1 MANGIGTLAE
11 KSLHAGI
18 KAWYGRA
25 GDRFEVAVDG
35 FVIDIMRGEQ
45 LVEIQTGNFGALK
58 RKLPRLLEN
67 YELLLL
73 YPVAAEKWIVR
84 QTAVGEP
91 VSRRKSPKRGQ
102 IADVFREL
110 VYIPHLLAHPH
121 LTIGVL
127 LTQQEEILRDD
138 GQGSWRRKR
147 WSIHDRRLLEVAQME
162 TFADPVD
169 FLRLLPG
176 DLARPFTN
184 KQLAAALH
192 IRPNLAQR
200 MTYTLSRCQALQVTG
215 KQGNA
220 YLFESAGTPEE

>member
-35 FVIDIMRGEQ
+35 FVIDIVRGEQ
-45 LVEIQTGNFGALK
+45 LIEIQTGNFGALK

-67 YELLLL
+67 HALLLL

-84 QTAVGEP
+84 QTGTGAP
-91 VSRRKSPKRGQ
+91 TSRRKSPKRGQ
-102 IADVFREL
+102 IVDVFREL
-110 VYIPHLLAHPH
+110 VYIPHLLAHPN

-127 LTQQEEILRDD
+127 LTRQEEILRDD
-138 GQGSWRRKR
+138 GRGSWRRKR
-147 WSIHDRRLLEVAQME
+147 WSIYDRRLLEVVQME
-162 TFADPVD
+162 TFANPVD
-169 FLRLLPG
+169 FLRLLPE

-184 KQLAAALH
+184 KQLAAALG
-192 IRPNLAQR
+192 IRLNLAQR
-200 MTYTLSRCQALQVTG
+200 MTYTLSRCQILPQTG

-220 YLFESAGTPEE
+220 YLFNSAG